1 MSNRA
6 PLALS
11 PALLVIRILLFL
23 AFLPNGIQDL
33 GMVEFSGAQAGK
45 VRRLLNPVPDQ
56 PQSAEPQVQT
66 AGMHQ
71 STAEPSAEENMEEP
85 PIKERALFKKAI
97 LIEATGLGSP
107 LLFAWLVVL
116 VQIVGGSLLLLGLL
130 SRVWALG
137 LCVITA
143 GNFVMLTMPTICATP
158 MMFFSP
164 SGDQVIQILG
174 ASQLGLFGC
183 SLLILFCG
191 PGAFSM
197 DRLLFG
203 GPRALRKA
211 NQEHDES
218 VDEEFE

>member
-11 PALLVIRILLFL
+11 PALLVVRILLFL

-33 GMVEFSGAQAGK
+33 GMIEFTGTDADK
-45 VRRLLNPVPDQ
+45 VRRLLNPVPEQTTPADDSVQ
-56 PQSAEPQVQT
+56 PASLLQERGGSSGEEAVQP
-66 AGMHQ
+66 A
-71 STAEPSAEENMEEP
+71 
-85 PIKERALFKKAI
+85 PIKERALFKRAI
-97 LIEATGLGSP
+97 LIEGTGLGSP

-116 VQIVGGSLLLLGLL
+116 VQIVGAGLLLLGLL

-137 LCVITA
+137 LAVITV
-143 GNFVMLTMPTICATP
+143 GNFVLVTMPVICDQT
-158 MMFFSP
+158 MMFLSP
-164 SGDQVIQILG
+164 TGDHLTQLLA

-183 SLLILFCG
+183 SLVVLLCG
-191 PGAFSM
+191 PGAFSL

-211 NQEHDES
+211 SREQDDLLDE
-218 VDEEFE
+218 DYE

>member
-1 MSNRA
+1 MNNRA

-11 PALLVIRILLFL
+11 PTLLAIRILLFL

-33 GMVEFSGAQAGK
+33 GMTEFTGADAGK
-45 VRRLLNPVPDQ
+45 VRRLLNPVADPSQPTDQ
-56 PQSAEPQVQT
+56 QIQP
-66 AGMHQ
+66 AGLQ
-71 STAEPSAEENMEEP
+71 QAPSEPSSEGTIEEA
-85 PIKERALFKKAI
+85 PITERALFKRAI
-97 LIEATGLGSP
+97 VIETTGLGSP

-137 LCVITA
+137 LSVITA
-143 GNFVMLTMPTICATP
+143 GNFVLLTMPAICDQP

-164 SGDQVIQILG
+164 SGDHMIQLLG

-183 SLLILFCG
+183 SLTVLFCG

-203 GPRALRKA
+203 GPRAMRKA
-211 NQEHDES
+211 SREHDDS
-218 VDEEFE
+218 VDEDYE

>member
-1 MSNRA
+1 
-6 PLALS
+6 
-11 PALLVIRILLFL
+11 
-23 AFLPNGIQDL
+23 
-33 GMVEFSGAQAGK
+33 MVEFTGAQAEQ

-56 PQSAEPQVQT
+56 PRAGDQQIQSVGFQTTPSVASDEAGGDAE
-66 AGMHQ
+66 
-71 STAEPSAEENMEEP
+71 

-116 VQIVGGSLLLLGLL
+116 VQIIGGGLLLVGLL

-143 GNFVMLTMPTICATP
+143 GNFTMLTLPAISEEP
-158 MMFFSP
+158 MIFFSAT
-164 SGDQVIQILG
+164 GDQMTQILG

-183 SLLILFCG
+183 ALAILFCG

-203 GPRALRKA
+203 GPRAMRRGLR
-211 NQEHDES
+211 EHDEAHDE
-218 VDEEFE
+218 DEE